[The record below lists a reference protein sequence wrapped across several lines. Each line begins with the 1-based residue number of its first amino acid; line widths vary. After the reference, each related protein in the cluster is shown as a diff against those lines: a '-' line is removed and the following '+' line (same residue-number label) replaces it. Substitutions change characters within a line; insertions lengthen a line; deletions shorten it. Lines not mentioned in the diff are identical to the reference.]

1 MKKKLL
7 AIFLVLVMVFSF
19 AACGGDQTNEA
30 GTEANE
36 GEVYDLVWNSAFGD
50 LSGELKSYYYIQRWF
65 FDQVKERS
73 NGRLNII
80 EYYNGELYGTADL
93 FDALA
98 NGTVDMG
105 FATPH
110 AYGQIVP
117 EGFMTNI
124 PLWCETPEE
133 ARKVF
138 REEGVWDLFE
148 AAFLEQGIRPTHLW
162 IGAPYSF
169 MTNFPVE
176 KVSDLKGKTFRA
188 SGGLFK
194 IWYDN
199 LGINSIDITSPE
211 AYDALSK
218 GILDGDSQGWS
229 ALKSMK
235 LGEVTKYLST
245 PSWQNAICIS
255 MYINEEK
262 FQSLPEDLQKIL
274 LDTAK
279 EAEQLCATE
288 GYAGDCAQY
297 DANIAE
303 YGITVTEM
311 SDEEYQKL
319 VDSFQP
325 AYDYWANMSP
335 RCAEMLNIMRN
346 HTSQP

>member
-1 MKKKLL
+1 MKKLL
-7 AIFLVLVMVFSF
+7 AILLIFVMVFTC
-19 AACGGDQTNEA
+19 AACGGSSQEEPADESSD
-30 GTEANE
+30 
-36 GEVYDLVWNSAFGD
+36 EVYDLVWNSAFGD

-98 NGTVDMG
+98 SGTVDMG

-110 AYGQIVP
+110 AYGQIIP

-124 PLWCETPEE
+124 PMWCETPEE
-133 ARKVF
+133 ARVTL
-138 REEGVWDLFE
+138 REKGLWDLFE

-169 MTNFPVE
+169 MTNFPVT

-235 LGEVTKYLST
+235 LGEVTSYLST
-245 PSWQNAICIS
+245 PSWQNAIMIS

-288 GYAGDCAQY
+288 GYDADCAQY
-297 DANIAE
+297 NDNIE
-303 YGITVTEM
+303 YYGITVTEM
-311 SDEEYQKL
+311 EDGEFEKL
-319 VDSFQP
+319 VESFQP
-325 AYDYWANMSP
+325 AYDAWAAMSP
-335 RCAEMLNIMRN
+335 RCAEMLEIMRN
-346 HTSQP
+346 H